1 VVEVW
6 PVWGRAKADKFIYR
20 TKSLLPIKVKTEV
33 IFLDRKLIYQGE
45 ILLSK
50 VFTKLLPE

>member
-1 VVEVW
+1 MVEVW